1 VKARAAPKEVTV
13 AAVVATRSGSL
24 SAVLLLLAGFPLMA
38 GVLPEDRADAL
49 YHSYDGGGVDITGP
63 SILVLKKLNQNV
75 ALRGNYYVDM
85 ISSAS
90 IDVVTSG
97 ASKYSEERTEK
108 SVGVDYLH
116 GNSTMRASYTNSEEN
131 DYTANTASLGVSI
144 DMFGDLTTVTL
155 GYSRGWDTVDKE
167 GDPSFS
173 KNLDRQNYRVELS
186 QVLTKDMLME
196 LGYEAIT
203 DEGFLNNPYRSVRY
217 VDPDSPAGYSFQPEV
232 YPHTRTSN
240 AVSLRALYFLPYR
253 ASLNGEFRYYHDT
266 WGISAH
272 NFGVGYTHP
281 LGDWLFDLRYRH
293 YTQSAADFY
302 SDLFPYENAQNY
314 LARDKELSNFTSNT
328 LGAGLSYEFVR
339 DGWRFID
346 KASVNL
352 VYDYIWY
359 DYEDFRDLRDN
370 SAPAGKEKL
379 YSFSANVAQLFLSI
393 RF

>member
-1 VKARAAPKEVTV
+1 VKAHVAPKEVTV
-13 AAVVATRSGSL
+13 AAVAATRNSSL
-24 SAVLLLLAGFPLMA
+24 AAVLCLLAGFPLMA
-38 GVLPEDRADAL
+38 GVLPDDRADAL
-49 YHSYDGGGVDITGP
+49 YHSYDGGGVEITGP
-63 SILVLKKLNQNV
+63 SILVLKKLGQNV

-108 SVGVDYLH
+108 TAGIDYLH
-116 GNSTMRASYTNSEEN
+116 GNSTLRASYTNSKEN
-131 DYTANTASLGVSI
+131 DYTATTASFGVSV
-144 DMFGDLTTVTL
+144 DMFGDLTTITL
-155 GYSRGWDTVDKE
+155 GYSRGWDTVEKE

-173 KNLDRQNYRVELS
+173 KSLDRQNYRVDVS
-186 QVLTKDMLME
+186 QVITKNMLME

-232 YPHTRTSN
+232 YPNTHTSN

-253 ASLNGEFRYYHDT
+253 ASINGEFRYYDDT
-266 WGISAH
+266 WGVSAH
-272 NFGVGYTHP
+272 NFSVGYTHP
-281 LGDWLFDLRYRH
+281 LGDWMFDLRYRY

-328 LGAGLSYEFVR
+328 LGVGLSYEFVR
-339 DGWRFID
+339 DGWRFLD
-346 KASVNL
+346 RASVNL
-352 VYDYIWY
+352 AYDHIWF

-370 SAPAGKEKL
+370 SAPPGKEKL
-379 YSFSANVAQLFLSI
+379 YSFSSDVAQLFLSI
-393 RF
+393 WF

>member
-1 VKARAAPKEVTV
+1 VKARVAPREVTV
-13 AAVVATRSGSL
+13 AAVAATRSSSL
-24 SAVLLLLAGFPLMA
+24 TAILFLLAGFPLMA
-38 GVLPEDRADAL
+38 GVLPDDRADAL
-49 YHSYDGGGVDITGP
+49 YHSYDGGGVEITGP
-63 SILVLKKLNQNV
+63 SVLVLKKLNQNV

-108 SVGVDYLH
+108 TAGIDYLH
-116 GNSTMRASYTNSEEN
+116 GNSTLRTSYTNSKEN
-131 DYTANTASLGVSI
+131 DYTANTASFGVSV

-155 GYSRGWDTVDKE
+155 GYSRGWDTVEKE

-173 KNLDRQNYRVELS
+173 KSLDRQNYRVELS
-186 QVLTKDMLME
+186 QVITKNMLME

-217 VDPDSPAGYSFQPEV
+217 LDPDSAAGYSFQPEV
-232 YPHTRTSN
+232 YPNTHTSN

-253 ASLNGEFRYYHDT
+253 ASINGEFRYYHDT
-266 WGISAH
+266 WGVSAH
-272 NFGVGYTHP
+272 NFGAGYTHP
-281 LGDWLFDLRYRH
+281 LGDWTLDLRYRY

-302 SDLFPYENAQNY
+302 SELFPYENAQNY

-328 LGAGLSYEFVR
+328 LGVGLSYEFVR
-339 DGWRFID
+339 DGWRFLD

-352 VYDYIWY
+352 AYDHIWF
-359 DYEDFRDLRDN
+359 DYEDFRDLRDS
-370 SAPAGKEKL
+370 SAPPGKEKL
-379 YSFSANVAQLFLSI
+379 YSFSSDVAQLFLSI
-393 RF
+393 WF